1 MAEGF
6 ATIPFMR
13 ARYTSRRDA
22 AGGGWS
28 IFDRSTG
35 QIAESNGVPHEGLT
49 ADDADE
55 VLEML
60 NAVEAKRRAAS
71 KKGGLFRRMARERYH
86 SRKDADGWSVYDATT
101 GRVAEVSGSPQTGLS
116 ADDADDLV
124 DMLNRIEATR
134 S

>member
-1 MAEGF
+1 
-6 ATIPFMR
+6 MR

-28 IFDRSTG
+28 IFDRTTG
-35 QIAESNGVPHEGLT
+35 KVAESNGVPHEGLE

-55 VLEML
+55 ILEML
-60 NAVEAKRRAAS
+60 NAVEAKRRAVS
-71 KKGGLFRRMARERYH
+71 KKGGLFRRMARERYY
-86 SRKDADGWSVYDATT
+86 SKRGSDGWAVYDATT

-134 S
+134 P